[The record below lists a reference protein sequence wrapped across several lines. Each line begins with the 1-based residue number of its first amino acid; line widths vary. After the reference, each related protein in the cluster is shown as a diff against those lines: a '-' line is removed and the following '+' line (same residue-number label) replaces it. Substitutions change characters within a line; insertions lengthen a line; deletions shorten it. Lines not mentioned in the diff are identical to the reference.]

1 MLRRFVLRAVLSALL
16 ALAGARAGRAEEPR
30 RGPFEIRDGWLLAQT
45 HLSLPALWPDFAS
58 RGQTGIRLDGDWG
71 NDFGWRGAPSSGQD
85 LRFLFDGEHRSAAL
99 TVSHGLGRGL
109 ALEARLPLLWRGS
122 GSLDG
127 VIDWWHEATGF
138 PDNGRPLFPTD
149 QFGGE
154 GRDRQSQQ
162 LRWTGQP
169 GTGLGNGE
177 LALRSSFGHRQGWG
191 FAAALRAT
199 VPTATGPFDA
209 AAPDLGLQVAGA
221 HPVGNRADV
230 FVGVG
235 GVRFASTQNDGLHY
249 PRFRAQGFVA
259 FEGCPLRRVSVVVQ
273 VEAASRLVRDLPA
286 YPGLTA
292 YLSFGLK
299 ADLGRGYGLSLAV
312 VEGLIGLQG
321 TTDFGIGM
329 GIAKR

>member
-1 MLRRFVLRAVLSALL
+1 MRRFVLRAVSSALL
-16 ALAGARAGRAEEPR
+16 ALAGAGAGRADEPR
-30 RGPFEIRDGWLLAQT
+30 RGPLEIRDGWLLVQT
-45 HLSLPALWPDFAS
+45 RLSLPALSPDTV
-58 RGQTGIRLDGDWG
+58 RGGQTRIRLEGDWG
-71 NDFGWRGAPSSGQD
+71 SDFGWRGAPSSGQD
-85 LRFLFDGEHRSAAL
+85 LRFMFDGEHRSAAL

-127 VIDWWHEATGF
+127 VIDWWHETTGF

-154 GRDRQSQQ
+154 GRDQQSQQ
-162 LRWTGQP
+162 LRWTGLP

-177 LALRSSFGHRQGWG
+177 LALRSSFGDRRGWG
-191 FAAALRAT
+191 LATAFRAT
-199 VPTATGPFDA
+199 VPTATGPFHA

-221 HPVGNRADV
+221 HPLGNRADV

-235 GVRFASTQNDGLHY
+235 GVRFAATESDGLRY

-259 FEGCPLRRVSVVVQ
+259 LEGRPLRRLSVVVQ
-273 VEAASRLVRDLPA
+273 AEAASRLVTDLPA

-292 YLSFGLK
+292 YLSFGLR